1 MTPLN
6 ISLSE
11 SMQEFIEQRIAEAGY
26 STASEYI
33 EHLIREDQKQAARS
47 QLEAKLIE
55 GLHSGEPI
63 EVTDEWW
70 EQKRRE
76 LLQRVHQQK
85 Q

>member
-6 ISLSE
+6 ILLSE
-11 SMQEFIEQRIAEAGY
+11 SMQEFIKARIAESGY

-55 GLHSGEPI
+55 GLHSGKPI

-70 EQKRRE
+70 EQKRSE
-76 LLQRVHQQK
+76 LLQRVHQQN

>member
-33 EHLIREDQKQAARS
+33 EYLIREDQKQAARS

-55 GLHSGEPI
+55 GLRSGEPI

-76 LLQRVHQQK
+76 LLQGVHQHK